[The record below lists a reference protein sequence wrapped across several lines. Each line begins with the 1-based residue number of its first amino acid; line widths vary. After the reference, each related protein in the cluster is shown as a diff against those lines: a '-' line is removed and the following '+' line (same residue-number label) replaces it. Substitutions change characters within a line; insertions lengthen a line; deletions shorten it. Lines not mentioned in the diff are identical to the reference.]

1 MTLGEYI
8 ANYRAEH
15 KESLRSFSRRAELSP
30 TYVSYLEKGE
40 TQRGNKPAA
49 SIDTYKAVSKAVG
62 ISLDELIRIVDDEIS
77 ISKEVV
83 ETLQFFTKEKI
94 SPARQ
99 KLLDAVED
107 MDDEQ
112 IEKLLLIIEAAKKI

>member
-8 ANYRAEH
+8 KNYREEH

-49 SIDTYKAVSKAVG
+49 SIDTYKSVAKAVG
-62 ISLDELIRIVDDEIS
+62 ISLDELIRLVDDEIN
-77 ISKEVV
+77 ISKDVV
-83 ETLQFFTKEKI
+83 ETLQFFSEKSI

-99 KLLDAVED
+99 ALLDAVDGMNE
-107 MDDEQ
+107 EQ
-112 IEKLLLIIEAAKKI
+112 IEKLLLIIKAVKGM